1 VVLNARSG
9 STHLLEP
16 LAAEVLR
23 ALAEADA
30 GMSIPD
36 IVACL
41 RDDAAAEEALEWLS
55 AVESVL
61 TEFQRLGL
69 AEPEQP

>member
-1 VVLNARSG
+1 
-9 STHLLEP
+9 
-16 LAAEVLR
+16 
-23 ALAEADA
+23 
-30 GMSIPD
+30 MSIPD
-36 IVACL
+36 IVAWL
-41 RDDAAAEEALEWLS
+41 RDDAAAAEASEWLS